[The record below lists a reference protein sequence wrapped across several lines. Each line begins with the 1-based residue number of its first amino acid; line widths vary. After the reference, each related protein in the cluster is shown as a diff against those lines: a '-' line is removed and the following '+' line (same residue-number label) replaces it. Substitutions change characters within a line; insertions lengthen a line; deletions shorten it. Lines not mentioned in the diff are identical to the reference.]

1 MIQRLKF
8 NLEKLTK
15 SVFII
20 VWQYWIRIQNAPES
34 NLVLL
39 SERPAIPKNVMKIYQ
54 QILE

>member
-8 NLEKLTK
+8 NFEKLTK

-39 SERPAIPKNVMKIYQ
+39 SERPAIPKNVMRIYQ